1 MLLLN
6 LNFPKRASICYFLYK
21 RWLLGKRRIA
31 KFWNKNDGD
40 WHWIVEKPVPIAS
53 LNRSLWKASVP
64 SFRFYFL
71 LALSGVISTL
81 GLLAGSAATIIGA
94 MIVAPL
100 IGPITGIAYSMVLA
114 NRRLL
119 RRSSFTLFTGTLM
132 TIFTSMVIAYVIGLR
147 TLNPEIT
154 ARINPTLMD
163 LGVALAAG
171 AAGAFARS
179 RRSIAD
185 ALPGV
190 AIAVALVPPLSV
202 IGIGLANFEMKVATG
217 AFILFLTNLTGII
230 FSGGLVLLCQR
241 YGSLERAR
249 SGLAV
254 SVLALS
260 LLGAPLGFSLNNLLV
275 EENVRRSVAQLI
287 SRRTVTFS
295 KTDIRHIRVR
305 PLGEG
310 LMVELEVAAK
320 ENSISERQVSLVRD
334 FLSEELKKP
343 VNLNV
348 RVIPVTMFEASAAS
362 N

>member
-1 MLLLN
+1 M
-6 LNFPKRASICYFLYK
+6 
-21 RWLLGKRRIA
+21 GKRNLTQ
-31 KFWNKNDGD
+31 FWNKNGGD
-40 WHWIVEKPVPIAS
+40 WHWIIEKPVPIAS

-94 MIVAPL
+94 MIIAPL
-100 IGPITGIAYSMVLA
+100 IGPITAIAYSMVIA

-119 RRSSFTLFTGTLM
+119 RRSSLTLLTGTLM
-132 TIFTSMVIAYVIGLR
+132 TIVTSMIIAYLIGLR
-147 TLNPEIT
+147 NLNPEIT

-202 IGIGLANFEMKVATG
+202 IGIGLANSEMKVATG
-217 AFILFLTNLTGII
+217 ASLLFLTNLTGII
-230 FSGGLVLLCQR
+230 FSGGLVLLCQS

-249 SGLAV
+249 SGLAF

-260 LLGAPLGFSLNNLLV
+260 LLGVPLGFSLDNLLV
-275 EENVRRSVAQLI
+275 EENVRRSVVELI
-287 SRRTVTFS
+287 SRRTLTFS
-295 KTDIRHIRVR
+295 STDIRYVRVR
-305 PLGEG
+305 PQGEK
-310 LMVELEVAAK
+310 LLVELEVAAK
-320 ENSISERQVSLVRD
+320 ENSISERQVNLVRD
-334 FLSEELKKP
+334 FLSAELKKP

-348 RVIPVTMFEASAAS
+348 KVIPVTMFDAPAAS
-362 N
+362 S